1 MNLPGRYVS
10 VYRQRSSGLA
20 FAHDRYRPSVRVV
33 AGSVGGHRLVTPA
46 GADTRPTSDRVRE
59 ATFNALGSLDAVD
72 GATVLDLFAGSGAM
86 GIEALSRGATHAT
99 FVERDAA
106 ARHAIS
112 QNLDTTGFAPQA
124 TIVGTEAVAFVAAAP
139 HERYDLVICDPP
151 YAFNGW
157 DALLRVLPA
166 SIAVLESDRE
176 VPVAGAWEVV
186 RAKRYG
192 TTVVTI
198 IRRIDRSEPS

>member
-1 MNLPGRYVS
+1 M
-10 VYRQRSSGLA
+10 
-20 FAHDRYRPSVRVV
+20 RVV
-33 AGSVGGHRLVTPA
+33 AGTARGRRLVAPPGT
-46 GADTRPTSDRVRE
+46 DTRPTSDRVRE
-59 ATFNALGSLDAVD
+59 ATFNALGSLGAVQD
-72 GATVLDLFAGSGAM
+72 ATVLDLFAGSGAM

-106 ARHAIS
+106 ARQAIS
-112 QNLDTTGFAPQA
+112 QNLETTGFAKNA

-139 HERYDLVICDPP
+139 HERFDLVICDPP

-157 DALLRVLPA
+157 GALLPVLPA
-166 SIAVLESDRE
+166 SVAVLESDRE
-176 VPVAGAWEVV
+176 VPVAGEWEVV

-198 IRRIDRSEPS
+198 IRRIDRSETS

>member
-1 MNLPGRYVS
+1 M
-10 VYRQRSSGLA
+10 
-20 FAHDRYRPSVRVV
+20 RVV
-33 AGSVGGHRLVTPA
+33 AGRAGGMRLVAPH

-59 ATFNALGSLDAVD
+59 ATFNALGSLGAID

-86 GIEALSRGATHAT
+86 GIEALSRGAAHAT

-106 ARHAIS
+106 ARTAIG
-112 QNLDTTGFAPQA
+112 QNLHATGFEAEA
-124 TIVGTEAVAFVAAAP
+124 TIVGTEAVAFAVAADQ
-139 HERYDLVICDPP
+139 RYDLVVCDPP

-157 DALLRVLPA
+157 TALIDVLPA
-166 SIAVLESDRE
+166 TIAVLESDRE

-186 RAKRYG
+186 RTKRYG

-198 IRRIDRSEPS
+198 IRRTDQSETS